1 MISLINR
8 KGKTRE
14 IMEVKGVTHRIL
26 LAVPKVMTGQ
36 CTLGSLG
43 SFKIAFSKFR
53 SKFETIKSKH
63 VE

>member
-1 MISLINR
+1 
-8 KGKTRE
+8 
-14 IMEVKGVTHRIL
+14 MEVKGVTHRIL
-26 LAVPKVMTGQ
+26 LTVPKVMTGQ

>member
-1 MISLINR
+1 
-8 KGKTRE
+8 
-14 IMEVKGVTHRIL
+14 MEVKGVTHRIL
-26 LAVPKVMTGQ
+26 LTVPKVRTGQ

-43 SFKIAFSKFR
+43 PFKIAFSKFR

>member
-26 LAVPKVMTGQ
+26 LTVPKVMTGQ
-36 CTLGSLG
+36 RTLGSLG